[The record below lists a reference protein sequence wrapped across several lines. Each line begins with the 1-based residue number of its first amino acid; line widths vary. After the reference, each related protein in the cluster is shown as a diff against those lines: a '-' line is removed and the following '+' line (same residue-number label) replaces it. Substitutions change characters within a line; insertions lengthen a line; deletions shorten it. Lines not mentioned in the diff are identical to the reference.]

1 MLRSVN
7 FHDLALD
14 VILSIFAHCDV
25 ATVVATGQTCHYM
38 HDLAFRKSV
47 WLILV
52 GDLRRRSILNATR
65 SPNLQDL
72 TTEELVK
79 LVRKTVSGPAT
90 WSPPPS
96 GFTPEVSEEI
106 TLHPKVL
113 HSGPGISQWGNQPE
127 LLRSGRH
134 VLFKNGEQLECWDV
148 AEDRLLWMH
157 VPAVANANVLEFA
170 GQAGDGDSIIIIIC
184 ERTYPNTG
192 DRSERKNYVEIVQ
205 VDLETGKDD
214 LLMITRA
221 LDSYHD
227 NPFHNVTLSVSDA
240 VASVTMLPGQHT
252 FLMLHWTKQYS
263 LILTCNSDP
272 SSAASVVFLVPRH
285 IVLKTE
291 SREGGAQI
299 HIISSE
305 VFDTYFAP
313 AIGVDGVGEHAKVSA
328 NNLPKLGTMSG
339 PHIWECVHKISLHAC
354 ALHHD
359 TYRLWVHGSTYDVA
373 GGSSSENVVSRYDLL
388 LHPGRLPQWHH
399 RASHSVPET
408 LYHGFTYTGHS
419 LYREWSGM
427 HQTHQIV
434 APTSTSTS
442 FLDGGQLDLPK
453 CSVYID
459 VSPYSGAITFS
470 TSTSIFIRYFK

>member
-1 MLRSVN
+1 MPAAQQDSNPSGYACR
-7 FHDLALD
+7 
-14 VILSIFAHCDV
+14 
-25 ATVVATGQTCHYM
+25 M
-38 HDLAFRKSV
+38 
-47 WLILV
+47 LV
-52 GDLRRRSILNATR
+52 GVMVMRTRLRAIPSRASPRPVQGIVPRWGAEDEDVKALFSYNYLLSTIRGEPVIGWNGIL
-65 SPNLQDL
+65 
-72 TTEELVK
+72 
-79 LVRKTVSGPAT
+79 
-90 WSPPPS
+90 
-96 GFTPEVSEEI
+96 
-106 TLHPKVL
+106 
-113 HSGPGISQWGNQPE
+113 GPGS
-127 LLRSGRH
+127 
-134 VLFKNGEQLECWDV
+134 
-148 AEDRLLWMH
+148 A
-157 VPAVANANVLEFA
+157 
-170 GQAGDGDSIIIIIC
+170 
-184 ERTYPNTG
+184 
-192 DRSERKNYVEIVQ
+192 

-427 HQTHQIV
+427 HQTHQII

-442 FLDGGQLDLPK
+442 FLDGGQLDL
-453 CSVYID
+453 SVYID